1 MTLGELYRQGRQAL
15 VGAGNEAAAFDA
27 DCLFQKAFGL
37 DRQARI
43 LRSAEPADGRLAE
56 EYLKCIASRAGGRPL
71 QYILGEWPF
80 LDLTLR
86 VGDGVL
92 IPREETE
99 LLVHVAADLLRETPA
114 PRMLDLCS
122 GTGAVALGLA
132 SLIPG
137 ARVAAVEFY
146 AEAYAYLTENIQRTG
161 LQNVEP
167 VRLDVLD
174 AQSAQRFSGLDG
186 IVSNPPYVCAG
197 ELPAL
202 QREVRRE
209 PPTALDGGED
219 GLLFYR
225 AIAQYWL
232 PRLKPGGFVA
242 VEIGEGQAEEVSS
255 LFRAAGVSKI
265 RVEPDFNGIGR
276 VVSGMR

>member
-15 VGAGNEAAAFDA
+15 AGAGNEAAAFDA
-27 DCLFQKAFGL
+27 DCLFQKVFGL

-43 LRSAEPADGRLAE
+43 LRSAEPADGQLTE
-56 EYLKCIASRAGGRPL
+56 EYLECIASRAGGRPL

-86 VGDGVL
+86 VGEGVL

-99 LLVHVAADLLRETPA
+99 LLVRVAADLLRETPA
-114 PRMLDLCS
+114 PRVLDLCS

-132 SLIPG
+132 SLTPG
-137 ARVAAVEFY
+137 ARIAAVEFY
-146 AEAYAYLTENIQRTG
+146 SEAYAYLTENIQRTG

-174 AQSAQRFSGLDG
+174 AQSAQGFSGLDS
-186 IVSNPPYVCAG
+186 IVSNPPYVCAR

-225 AIAQYWL
+225 AIAEYWL

-242 VEIGEGQAEEVSS
+242 VEIGEGQAEDVSA
-255 LFRAAGVSKI
+255 LFRAAGVSQI

-276 VVSGMR
+276 VVSGVR